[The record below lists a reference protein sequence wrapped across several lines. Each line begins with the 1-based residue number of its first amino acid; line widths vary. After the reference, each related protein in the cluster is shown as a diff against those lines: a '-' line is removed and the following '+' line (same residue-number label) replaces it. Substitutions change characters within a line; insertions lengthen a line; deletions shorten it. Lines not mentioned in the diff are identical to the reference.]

1 MKLRWISVSLITV
14 FIVLLCGC
22 GLNRDA
28 DGNTL
33 AKKVTLIN
41 VSYDPTRELYE
52 EYNSYFARKWKRQT
66 GQSVEVI
73 QSHGG
78 SGKQALEVANG
89 LRADVVTLA
98 LAADTDSVAR
108 SGLIASDWQS
118 RLPDNSCPYYST
130 IVLLV
135 RKGNP
140 KGIKDWDDLIR
151 PDVSVITPNPKT
163 SGGARWNYLAA
174 YAYALEKYSND
185 EHKAEDFMRKLYR
198 NVSVLDSG
206 ARASTTSFTENGQ
219 GDALICWENEAYLTL
234 ENDGSDYE
242 LIYPSISIKAETPV
256 SVVDSVVKSHGTRK
270 IAEAYLRDL
279 YDMKA
284 QEIIAKHYY
293 RPSDKSV
300 LKKYADRFP
309 TDIKMVTID
318 DFGGWNSVT
327 KKHFSDGGIF
337 DRIYE

>member
-1 MKLRWISVSLITV
+1 MKKRRIISIFLMVSMLFT
-14 FIVLLCGC
+14 GC

-28 DGNTL
+28 AGNTL
-33 AKKVTLIN
+33 SKKVTLIN

-52 EYNSYFARKWKRQT
+52 EYNSYFSKKWKKES

-89 LRADVVTLA
+89 LKADVVTLA
-98 LAADTDSVAR
+98 LAADTNSVAR
-108 SGLIASDWQS
+108 SGLIADDWQK

-140 KGIKDWDDLIR
+140 KHIKDWDDLTR
-151 PDVSVITPNPKT
+151 DDVSVVTPNPKT

-174 YAYALEKYSND
+174 YAYALKKYDND
-185 EHKAEDFMRKLYR
+185 KTKAEAFMRKLYR

-219 GDALICWENEAYLTL
+219 GDVLICWENEGYLTL
-234 ENDGSDYE
+234 QNDGSDYE
-242 LIYPSISIKAETPV
+242 MIYPSISIKAENPV
-256 SVVDSVVKSHGTRK
+256 SVVDSVVKSHGTK
-270 IAEAYLRDL
+270 KVATAYLKDL
-279 YDMKA
+279 YDKKA

-293 RPSDKSV
+293 RPSDEAV
-300 LKKYADRFP
+300 LKEHSKQFP
-309 TDIKMVTID
+309 SVEMVTID
-318 DFGGWNSVT
+318 DFGGWDKVS

-337 DRIYE
+337 DRIYEK

>member
-1 MKLRWISVSLITV
+1 MKKRRIISIFLMVSMLFT
-14 FIVLLCGC
+14 GC

-28 DGNTL
+28 AGNTL
-33 AKKVTLIN
+33 SKKVTLIN

-52 EYNSYFARKWKRQT
+52 EYNSYFSKKWKKES

-89 LRADVVTLA
+89 LKADVVTLA
-98 LAADTDSVAR
+98 LAADTNSVAR
-108 SGLIASDWQS
+108 SGLIADDWQK

-140 KGIKDWDDLIR
+140 KHIKDWDDLTR
-151 PDVSVITPNPKT
+151 DDVSVVTPNPKT

-174 YAYALEKYSND
+174 YAYALKKYDND
-185 EHKAEDFMRKLYR
+185 KTKAEAFMRKLYR

-219 GDALICWENEAYLTL
+219 GDVLICWENEGFLTL
-234 ENDGSDYE
+234 QNDGSDYE
-242 LIYPSISIKAETPV
+242 MIYPSISIKAENPV
-256 SVVDSVVKSHGTRK
+256 SVVDSVVKSHGTK
-270 IAEAYLRDL
+270 KVATAYLKDL
-279 YDMKA
+279 YDKKA

-293 RPSDKSV
+293 RPSDEAV
-300 LKKYADRFP
+300 LKEHSKQFP
-309 TDIKMVTID
+309 SVEMVTID
-318 DFGGWNSVT
+318 DFGGWDKVS

-337 DRIYE
+337 DRIYEK